1 MDRLNDII
9 TNVLAS
15 LQAIANALLSLVF
28 QPLFYLIGL
37 IEAIKGIWT
46 EDDDETPNENPNVT
60 TYPSTNEG
68 RYAEE
73 VDLPACNE
81 EHHIGYR
88 INQQEQ
94 EELDKIK
101 KQLNHG
107 EQ

>member
-1 MDRLNDII
+1 MDKLNDII

-37 IEAIKGIWT
+37 IEAIKDIWT
-46 EDDDETPNENPNVT
+46 EDADEEEPQQNVT

-68 RYAEE
+68 RFAEE
-73 VDLPACNE
+73 VEYPAC

-88 INQQEQ
+88 INQAEQ
-94 EELDKIK
+94 DELKR
-101 KQLNHG
+101 N
-107 EQ
+107 

>member
-1 MDRLNDII
+1 MDKLNDII
-9 TNVLAS
+9 ANVLAS

-37 IEAIKGIWT
+37 IEAIKDIWT
-46 EDDDETPNENPNVT
+46 EDTDEEEPQQNVT

-68 RYAEE
+68 RFAEE

-88 INQQEQ
+88 INQAEQ
-94 EELDKIK
+94 DELKRIKEELNK
-101 KQLNHG
+101 K
-107 EQ
+107 